1 MAQAA
6 IHQGL
11 ALDAFPLGQD
21 PFAASEV
28 DVSGRE
34 VAQALMGSGM
44 VVVFDEVAN
53 LRLQLAGQVGV
64 FEQDAVL
71 ERLMPTLDLALRLRM
86 AWRTADVGHASAGE
100 PVGQVAGDVARPV
113 VGE

>member
-11 ALDAFPLGQD
+11 AFDAFPLGQD

-28 DVSGRE
+28 DVSGRQ

-44 VVVFDEVAN
+44 IVVFDC
-53 LRLQLAGQVGV
+53 
-64 FEQDAVL
+64 
-71 ERLMPTLDLALRLRM
+71 PT
-86 AWRTADVGHASAGE
+86 SA
-100 PVGQVAGDVARPV
+100 PVGQIEGLHERRMAGSS
-113 VGE
+113 